1 MVNEIGSMDEGDQ
14 SMPLS
19 ITEESIFS
27 LSKCGY
33 YKIIIADT
41 TVMISANSASGGSTW
56 LSGVDC
62 NVRIDLDE
70 LPVGKPFLDRLD
82 LLFCTSKHSHR
93 RLSCEL

>member
-1 MVNEIGSMDEGDQ
+1 MDEGEQ

-19 ITEESIFS
+19 IMEESLFS
-27 LSKCGY
+27 ISKFGY
-33 YKIIIADT
+33 HEIIGADT

-56 LSGVDC
+56 LSGDYC
-62 NVRIDLDE
+62 DVRIDLDE

-93 RLSCEL
+93 RLSYEL